1 MSANVISHRA
11 PHRKRAR
18 PSMVR
23 RAGVVIVAI
32 AGVIFA
38 SLLANAPDRAPNLPQ
53 HLPSRVAQSRAHAP
67 ATAVVVAVDTAADLT
82 RAPLPRRSV
91 RSVRQTGVPLDADA
105 ALEPAGY
112 EILSAAE
119 LDGISQA
126 RE

>member
-1 MSANVISHRA
+1 ML
-11 PHRKRAR
+11 
-18 PSMVR
+18 R

-38 SLLANAPDRAPNLPQ
+38 SLLANAPDRAPNPPQ

-67 ATAVVVAVDTAADLT
+67 ATAVVAAVDTGPDLA

-91 RSVRQTGVPLDADA
+91 RNVQQTGVPLDADA